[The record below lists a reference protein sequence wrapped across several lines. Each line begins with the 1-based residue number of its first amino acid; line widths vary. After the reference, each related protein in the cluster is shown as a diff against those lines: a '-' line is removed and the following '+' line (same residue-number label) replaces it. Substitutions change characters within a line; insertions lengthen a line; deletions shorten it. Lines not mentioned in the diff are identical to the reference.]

1 MSRSPSNPAGDVL
14 QFTIGGCLFG
24 AGVFLFMNQVM
35 VSSGTFGG
43 GLGRPW
49 FRGAGAGMSGW
60 GEGGWG
66 GLSLFPSGT
75 PGMGLLM
82 LPLAIGVCLLFA
94 GSWPRLARLLVWGS
108 LAALFVGVL
117 NSLRLSFMPATLWQL
132 AMEVVLIGSGGGLMF
147 RSLRAYADEVDPA
160 AAKREPGKE
169 REDALRREL
178 EELRRRLDAIE
189 R

>member
-1 MSRSPSNPAGDVL
+1 MSQSPPNPAGDVL
-14 QFTIGGCLFG
+14 QFISGGCLFA
-24 AGVFLFMNQVM
+24 AGVFLFMNQVL
-35 VSSGTFGG
+35 VSSGSFGG
-43 GLGRPW
+43 GIGRPW
-49 FRGAGAGMSGW
+49 FRGAGLGAPGW
-60 GEGGWG
+60 GGGSWG
-66 GLSLFPSGT
+66 GLSLLPSGT

-117 NSLRLSFMPATLWQL
+117 NSLQLSFMPATLWQL
-132 AMEVVLIGSGGGLMF
+132 AMHGVLIGSGGGLMF
-147 RSLRAYADEVDPA
+147 RSLRAYAEVQDA
-160 AAKREPGKE
+160 GAAKQRPAQE
-169 REDALRREL
+169 REEALRREL